1 MARFIADDIDFAA
14 YERGTDCQVKVR
26 PAAAFR
32 DDVQASFQTRDT
44 TRGPR
49 MGSTKLRDAIEFRPG
64 EVTCWAGYSGHRKS
78 MFLGQVALDLCDVRQ
93 RSLIVSLEMPPRA
106 TLSRMAR
113 QAIGSERPSTE
124 DVDGFMTWT
133 DGALWL
139 FDHEGRLLP
148 DRCIAVCRYFATEL
162 RGQHVFIDSLMKV
175 VQSEESLDEAKR
187 MVGDLCDVAKETGLH
202 VHLVAHAR
210 KPSSSADG
218 EGKPPTKYDIR
229 GSAAV
234 SDQCHN
240 IVMVWQN
247 KARRAAAASAASPKP
262 DATAIPWDAVISIE
276 KQRNGDTEGKF
287 GLMFH
292 APSLRFIDSEHWDVD
307 PYRMTGGMA

>member
-1 MARFIADDIDFAA
+1 MARFIPDDIDFSA
-14 YERGTDCQVKVR
+14 YERGTDSQVKVR
-26 PAAAFR
+26 PATAFR
-32 DDVQASFQTRDT
+32 DDVQASFQP
-44 TRGPR
+44 RGAVRAPR
-49 MGSTKLRDAIEFRPG
+49 MESTKLRGAIEWRPG

-113 QAIGSERPSTE
+113 QAIGSATPTPQDIDE
-124 DVDGFMTWT
+124 FMTWT

-210 KPSSSADG
+210 KPSSSTDG
-218 EGKPPTKYDIR
+218 EAKPPTKYDIR

-240 IVMVWQN
+240 IVTIWMN
-247 KARRAAAASAASPKP
+247 KAKRAAAA
-262 DATAIPWDAVISIE
+262 ATAPAKLDALSIPWDAVISIE
-276 KQRNGDTEGKF
+276 KQRNEETEGKF

-292 APSLRFIDSEHWDVD
+292 GPSLRFVDSTAWDVK
-307 PYRMTGGMA
+307 PYRFNASN